1 MIIFAQLIFCDMS
14 EAKKP
19 IIPVDDE
26 PLDVGLHHFKEEIL
40 TPGVPG
46 EEKNVIVP
54 KNAEDNK
61 PMPVRKERKKG
72 IVMSGNMA
80 TVSGGPKRLSVYL
93 DKKTYSFIV
102 HLRSAK
108 GVSIPSILRE
118 SVLDILKKY
127 KDEYDKYMS
136 VYEEEQ

>member
-1 MIIFAQLIFCDMS
+1 MS
-14 EAKKP
+14 ETKKP

-26 PLDVGLHHFKEEIL
+26 PLDIGLHRFNEDNL
-40 TPGVPG
+40 TPGVPE
-46 EEKNVIVP
+46 EEKNVIVL
-54 KNAEDNK
+54 KNAEGNK
-61 PMPVRKERKKG
+61 STPVRRERKKG

-102 HLRSAK
+102 HLRSVK

-118 SVLDILKKY
+118 SILDILKKY